1 MAFTSETILKFG
13 SDAIEFAVVNL
24 LDYSLENEKAGAFNY
39 RRRESISV
47 VGLFS
52 NRESNTPIE
61 EHFRQVKLL
70 LESNNQ
76 FVDLKINDLSYGKAR
91 ILSYSF
97 PTSVAF
103 DENSVRFSRFTIN
116 MEVFKDDSSG
126 TYADAN
132 LPSSVSS
139 VTDEWYKLRGFQENI
154 SFTLQEDNNF
164 LVTHSISFGVDNIDK
179 VSSSEVVTFAN
190 GIANSLFALG
200 LDSLSDI
207 RSLYSSTSFQVSN
220 TDYGSSLV
228 NQTSDLINYNF
239 SYSKNYRL
247 FSNNS
252 TNFTETIVHDFS
264 YGQNGVIEVT
274 ERGRIKGKGSD
285 IAAARQYAINRL
297 EANLAD
303 AYTARCNPFFQYFFS
318 TYYSSFD
325 SVLPKY
331 NSSDTLKSN
340 AISITKDLS
349 GIENEV
355 GYEIKF
361 TTNAAYE
368 NSTRIHSYS
377 VELTERP
384 DGILDGV
391 VRGEVA
397 YYTNKFTDFN
407 KLSDFKTQIIDASD
421 IAKFNPYYY
430 KIKNVSSGNYA
441 GVRKNTEIQYKKFG
455 ASMTYAKNY
464 SDDKSLDTGDDL
476 ITSINISTSTNFP
489 VNRFSTV
496 DVLNDKEIIYQ
507 TRALT
512 EGNRSISINMTLDR
526 EEVFKLD
533 INGGSSDSSTG
544 KNTDPSTVFEKIRF
558 LLDKKMLDK
567 TNGYLMGTNDN
578 KKLLQ
583 IFAGIFDED
592 EFKNNITTFFMDS
605 LNLSVNSSYNL
616 SVDSNFKFLLA
627 KEK

>member
-13 SDAIEFAVVNL
+13 SDAIEFAVVTL

-52 NRESNTPIE
+52 NRESDTPIE

-70 LESNNQ
+70 LESNDQ

-103 DENSVRFSRFTIN
+103 DENSVRFSKFTIN

-126 TYADAN
+126 TYADGN

-154 SFTLQEDNNF
+154 SFSLQEDNSF
-164 LVTHSISFGVDNIDK
+164 SVTHSISFGVDNIDK

-239 SYSKNYRL
+239 SYSKNYSL
-247 FSNNS
+247 LSNNS
-252 TNFTETIVHDFS
+252 TNYTETIVHDFS

-331 NSSDTLKSN
+331 NSSDTLQSN

-349 GIENEV
+349 GVENEV
-355 GYEIKF
+355 GYEIRF
-361 TTNAAYE
+361 TTNPAYSS
-368 NSTRIHSYS
+368 STRIHSYS
-377 VELTERP
+377 VELTEKP
-384 DGILDGV
+384 DGIIDGI

-397 YYTNKFTDFN
+397 YYTNKNVDFN
-407 KLSDFKTQIIDASD
+407 KLSDFKSQIIDVSD
-421 IAKFNPYYY
+421 TPKFNPYYY
-430 KIKNVSSGNYA
+430 KIKNVSSDYA
-441 GVRKNTEIQYKKFG
+441 GVKKNTEIQYKKFG
-455 ASMTYAKNY
+455 ASMSYTKSY
-464 SDDKSLDTGDDL
+464 SDDKSLDTDSDL
-476 ITSINISTSTNFP
+476 ITSITISTSTNNP
-489 VNRFSTV
+489 TNRFSTV
-496 DVLNDKEIIYQ
+496 DVLKGKEIIYQ

-512 EGNRSISINMTLDR
+512 EGNRSISINMTLNR

-533 INGGSSDSSTG
+533 LNGGSSDSSTG
-544 KNTDPSTVFEKIRF
+544 KNTDPSTVFQKMRI

-567 TNGYLMGTNDN
+567 DQGYLMGKNDN
-578 KKLLQ
+578 RKLLQ
-583 IFAGIFDED
+583 IFAGIFQEK
-592 EFKNNITTFFMDS
+592 EYKNNITTFFMDS

-616 SVDSNFKFLLA
+616 SADSNFKFLLA

>member
-1 MAFTSETILKFG
+1 
-13 SDAIEFAVVNL
+13 
-24 LDYSLENEKAGAFNY
+24 
-39 RRRESISV
+39 
-47 VGLFS
+47 
-52 NRESNTPIE
+52 
-61 EHFRQVKLL
+61 
-70 LESNNQ
+70 
-76 FVDLKINDLSYGKAR
+76 
-91 ILSYSF
+91 
-97 PTSVAF
+97 
-103 DENSVRFSRFTIN
+103 
-116 MEVFKDDSSG
+116 
-126 TYADAN
+126 
-132 LPSSVSS
+132 
-139 VTDEWYKLRGFQENI
+139 
-154 SFTLQEDNNF
+154 
-164 LVTHSISFGVDNIDK
+164 
-179 VSSSEVVTFAN
+179 
-190 GIANSLFALG
+190 
-200 LDSLSDI
+200 
-207 RSLYSSTSFQVSN
+207 
-220 TDYGSSLV
+220 
-228 NQTSDLINYNF
+228 
-239 SYSKNYRL
+239 L

-361 TTNAAYE
+361 TTNAAYAD
-368 NSTRIHSYS
+368 STRIHSYS

-407 KLSDFKTQIIDASD
+407 KLSDFKAQIIDDSD
-421 IAKFNPYYY
+421 IAKFNPYYH
-430 KIKNVSSGNYA
+430 KIKNVGSGNYA

-496 DVLNDKEIIYQ
+496 DVLNSKEIIYQ

-512 EGNRSISINMTLDR
+512 EGNRSISINMTLNR

-533 INGGSSDSSTG
+533 MNGGSSDSSTG
-544 KNTDPSTVFEKIRF
+544 KNTDPSTVFKKIRF